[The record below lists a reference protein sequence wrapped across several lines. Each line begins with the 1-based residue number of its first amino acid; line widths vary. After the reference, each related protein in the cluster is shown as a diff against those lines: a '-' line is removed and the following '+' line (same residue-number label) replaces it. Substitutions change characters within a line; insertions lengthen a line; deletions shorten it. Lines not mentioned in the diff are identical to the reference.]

1 MPRDENQVTSLPLI
15 DSMHSSLARYGAT
28 LQLVEQLPAMVAAD
42 SIAQHSMA
50 QHSKHGPAQHSVAST
65 AQATHCMPALQLNAL
80 GLADCMSLIPK
91 GRHVMDAE

>member
-1 MPRDENQVTSLPLI
+1 MPRDEDQVTSLPLI

-50 QHSKHGPAQHSVAST
+50 QHSKHGPAQHSVAQHGT
-65 AQATHCMPALQLNAL
+65 GNTLYARTPAQCSWA
-80 GLADCMSLIPK
+80 G
-91 GRHVMDAE
+91 